1 MITVYCSSAGHPV
14 STRNATILRLKKKG
28 VVKMANRPWLN
39 KRLSKT
45 HREAISAGLK
55 RFNAEKE
62 WRENCKIDP
71 MIVNRQKLDLNNFM
85 KGFGFKTATD
95 IELNLKHFHE
105 NNKNLRLAIHCLET
119 ALELLKCK
127 I

>member
-1 MITVYCSSAGHPV
+1 
-14 STRNATILRLKKKG
+14 
-28 VVKMANRPWLN
+28 MANRPWLN

-55 RFNAEKE
+55 RFNAGKK

-85 KGFGFKTATD
+85 NGFGLKTATE
-95 IELNLKHFHE
+95 IALTQFSE
-105 NNKNLRLAIHCLET
+105 NSRNLRIAIQCLET
-119 ALELLKCK
+119 ALGLLKCK
-127 I
+127 L